1 MTPAINNLKKKK
13 ITFLVHS
20 YDHDPKCMA
29 YGEEAAEKLKISPGR
44 IFKTLIVS
52 LENKSPAV
60 ALVPVSG
67 QLDLKRM
74 SNVCGSKRA
83 TMADKNEV
91 VRSTGYLLGGVSPIA
106 QKKQLTTVIDESAL
120 NFDRVY
126 VSAGRRGLQIEISP
140 EILGELTHATFACI
154 GK

>member
-1 MTPAINNLKKKK
+1 MTPAIKSLKQKK
-13 ITFLVHS
+13 IRFIVHS
-20 YDHDPKCMA
+20 YTHDPNCTA
-29 YGEEAAEKLKISPGR
+29 YGEEAAEKLKISPDQML
-44 IFKTLIVS
+44 KTLIVS
-52 LENKSPAV
+52 LENKSLAV

-74 SNVCGSKRA
+74 STVCGSKKA

-106 QKKQLTTVIDESAL
+106 QKKQLTTVIDKSAL

-126 VSAGRRGLQIEISP
+126 VSGGRRGLQVEISP
-140 EILGELTHATFACI
+140 EILGELTHATFAQI

>member
-1 MTPAINNLKKKK
+1 MTPAINKLKKKK
-13 ITFLVHS
+13 ITFSVHS
-20 YDHDPKCMA
+20 YGHDPKCMA
-29 YGEEAAEKLKISPGR
+29 YGEEAAEKLKISPDR

-74 SNVCGSKRA
+74 STVCGSKRA
-83 TMADKNEV
+83 AMADKNEV

-106 QKKQLTTVIDESAL
+106 QKKQLKTIIDKSAL
-120 NFDRVY
+120 HFDSVY

-140 EILGELTHATFACI
+140 EILGELTHATFECI